1 MNNRLRILVVEDET
15 IVADDIRLQLAKLG
29 YEAVGHARH
38 GEQAVQLAETLKP
51 DLVLMDVQLAGP
63 MDGITAAEQIHSRLG
78 LPVVFLTA
86 FTGDDSLDRAMQT
99 DPFGY
104 IVKPFTE
111 RELRSVLAMALYR
124 HQAEARLRDSELRL
138 RTIVE
143 SEPEC
148 VKLTSPD
155 GDLLEMNPAGL
166 AMLEADSLAEAVA
179 HGAMNFVAAEHR
191 AACAALHQRVLAG
204 SRELLAYEMI
214 GLRGTRRWMET
225 HAAPLR
231 DRAGRVTSVLSVT
244 RDITDRMQAA
254 QALHDSNQRW
264 RTLVE
269 WTPEAS
275 VVHRDGRIV
284 YVNPAALRLIGA
296 SGPGQLVG
304 QPVITMIHPDCRAE
318 QLEWVRCVIAGIA
331 IAPIAEA
338 RLLRLDGSVIDAE
351 VQGTSIIYD
360 GLPAVYA
367 VLRDVSARKAA
378 EAQLRNLSLAVEQS
392 TQSILITDDQG
403 RIEYVNPAFEHIT
416 GYRRADALGR
426 NPSFLGTGS
435 DPEEHVSGVWATLQ
449 GGKPWQGE
457 LINRRQDGSDYTA
470 LLLALPLRQPDGR
483 ISNYLQLHED
493 ISERQRLAAE
503 LDLHRHRLE
512 EQVATRTAELAEA
525 RLQAEA
531 ANRAKSA
538 FLANMSHE
546 IRTPMNA
553 IIGLNELLRRD
564 PATPEQAQH
573 LNKIAQA
580 SQHLMAIIND
590 ILDLSKI
597 EAGKVTLEDRPL
609 HLSAL
614 FDNVASIIGEAARSK
629 GLQVAIDTDGM
640 PVRLLGDATR
650 LRQALL
656 NYAGNAVKFTEH
668 GGLTLRARLL
678 EGDADGRLTL
688 RFEVTDS
695 GVGIAA
701 DRLPHLFS
709 DFEQADTST
718 TRQYGGTGL
727 GLAITRRL
735 ARLMG
740 GEAGVESQPGQGSTF
755 WFTAWLR
762 PDPGS
767 APQPKPAAAP
777 APVEGD
783 IPALLRQRHGG
794 ARVLLAE
801 DNEVNRELAL
811 YWLRDLAL
819 AVDTAVD
826 GQQAVACATARHY
839 DLVLMD
845 MQMPRMDGLQATRV
859 IRTLP
864 GWQSIPI
871 LAMTANAFDDNR
883 ALCLAAGMND
893 FVTKPVLLATLHAK
907 LLAWL
912 APPSA

>member
-1 MNNRLRILVVEDET
+1 MDKPLRILVVEDEA
-15 IVADDIRLQLAKLG
+15 IVARDIRLQLAELG
-29 YEAVGHARH
+29 YEAVGQARH
-38 GEQAVQLAETLKP
+38 GEQALQLAERLQP

-63 MDGITAAEQIHSRLG
+63 MDGITAAELIRRRLG

-86 FTGDDSLDRAMQT
+86 FTGDDTLDRAKLT

-111 RELRSVLAMALYR
+111 RELRTVLAMALYR

-148 VKLTSPD
+148 VKLMSPD
-155 GDLLEMNPAGL
+155 GALLEMNPAGL
-166 AMLEADSLAEAVA
+166 AMLEVDNLAQAVA
-179 HGAMNFVAAEHR
+179 HGELNFVVAEHR
-191 AACAALHQRVLAG
+191 QAFAALHQRVLAG
-204 SRELLAYEMI
+204 SRELLEYEII

-225 HAAPLR
+225 HAAPMR
-231 DRAGRVTSVLSVT
+231 DASGRITSVLSVT
-244 RDITDRMQAA
+244 RDVTERKQAA
-254 QALHDSNQRW
+254 QALQDSNERF

-275 VVHRDGRIV
+275 VVHRDGLIV
-284 YVNPAALRLIGA
+284 YVNPAAVRLIGA
-296 SGPGQLVG
+296 SGPEQVVG
-304 QPVITMIHPDCRAE
+304 QPIIRMIHPDCRAE
-318 QLEWVRCVIAGIA
+318 QLERVRSIVAGIA
-331 IAPIAEA
+331 IAPMAET
-338 RLLRLDGSVIDAE
+338 RLIRLDRSVIDAE
-351 VQGTSIIYD
+351 VQGTSIVYD
-360 GLPAVYA
+360 GAPAVY
-367 VLRDVSARKAA
+367 VVMRDVSARKAA
-378 EAQLRNLSLAVEQS
+378 EAQLRKLSLAVEQS

-403 RIEYVNPAFEHIT
+403 RIEYVNPAFERIT
-416 GYRRADALGR
+416 GYSCADALGR
-426 NPSFLGTGS
+426 NPRFLGAYS
-435 DPEEHVSGVWATLQ
+435 DPDAFGIWATLYS
-449 GGKPWQGE
+449 GKTWRGE
-457 LINRRQDGSDYTA
+457 LTNRRRDGSDYAA
-470 LLLALPLRQPDGR
+470 LLLAIPLRQPDGR

-493 ISERQRLAAE
+493 ISERQRLTAE
-503 LDLHRHRLE
+503 LALHRDRLE
-512 EQVATRTAELAEA
+512 EQVATRTSELAEA

-564 PATPEQAQH
+564 PATPEQAQR
-573 LNKIAQA
+573 LDKIAQA
-580 SQHLMAIIND
+580 SQHLLAIIND

-597 EAGKVTLEDRPL
+597 EAGKVTLEDSPL

-614 FDNVASIIGEAARSK
+614 FDNVGSIIGESARTK
-629 GLQVAIDTDGM
+629 GLTVSIDIGDM
-640 PVRLLGDATR
+640 PLRLLGDATR

-656 NYAGNAVKFTEH
+656 NYAGNAVKFTEQ
-668 GGLTLRARLL
+668 GSVTLRARLL
-678 EGDADGRLTL
+678 ESSANGRLLL
-688 RFEVTDS
+688 RFDVVDS

-701 DRLPHLFS
+701 DRLTRLFS

-740 GEAGVESQPGQGSTF
+740 GDAGAESQPGQGSTF

-767 APQPKPAAAP
+767 APGLALAPAAAP
-777 APVEGD
+777 VEAD

-811 YWLRDLAL
+811 YWLHDLAL
-819 AVDTAVD
+819 EVDTALD
-826 GQQAVACATARHY
+826 GEQALACASARHY

-845 MQMPRMDGLQATRV
+845 MQMPRMDGLQATRA

-883 ALCLAAGMND
+883 QLCEAAGMND
-893 FVTKPVLLATLHAK
+893 FVTKPVQLADLHAK

-912 APPSA
+912 TPPPA